1 MAFRKSLKNLLSAK
15 VPAIYIET
23 TEWERFYAELDRVK
37 DDRIVKRWNPLDDED
52 FVDFVKSTATSE
64 DKNCIDKNCIVVVE
78 YADCYLN
85 DDQAASR
92 VAVLLRK
99 LRELNQQI
107 IFVAP
112 TLCLPKSISNEVAV
126 LDLPLPSRAEIKIE
140 SVHSRIDFHISRKL
154 HLRYDI
160 DITQITKC
168 EVSSVYEFSIVR

>member
-23 TEWERFYAELDRVK
+23 TEWERFYAELDHVK
-37 DDRIVKRWNPLDDED
+37 DDKIVKRWNPLDDED
-52 FVDFVKSTATSE
+52 FVDFVKSTTTS
-64 DKNCIDKNCIVVVE
+64 KDKNCIVVVE

-99 LRELNQQI
+99 FRELNQQI

-126 LDLPLPSRAEIKIE
+126 LDLPLPSRAEIKIILR
-140 SVHSRIDFHISRKL
+140 SVA
-154 HLRYDI
+154 
-160 DITQITKC
+160 
-168 EVSSVYEFSIVR
+168 EEFSIGER